1 MRLEKYTS
9 EHRNLGQAKR
19 AQGWRERTMLTK
31 PRRADMGSPKTLA
44 VFGVRMGS
52 PKTLAVFGESEAISL
67 FPRLQKR
74 NFRSPRT

>member
-31 PRRADMGSPKTLA
+31 PRRAGMGSPKTL
-44 VFGVRMGS
+44 V
-52 PKTLAVFGESEAISL
+52 VFGESEA
-67 FPRLQKR
+67 F
-74 NFRSPRT
+74 T